1 VTAMRLLAVVHG
13 EEVRSGVFADP
24 IAERG
29 HELEE
34 WSIARSPAP
43 ARALEAYDAVLVF
56 GGSMHADEDE
66 SHPWLRDEEDLL
78 RRFLAAGRP
87 VLGVC
92 LGGQLLAKAADA
104 WVGPASEPEI
114 GWYPVDL
121 TPAAASD
128 PLFGSLPRRFDAL
141 QWHYYAFDVP
151 AGATE
156 LARSP
161 VCSQAFRL
169 GELAWGVQFHP
180 EVTLA
185 MVEGW
190 LEEPEEV
197 PLDREQLRRET
208 LARIEQWN
216 ALGRQLCASFVAV
229 AERLRLAA

>member
-1 VTAMRLLAVVHG
+1 MRVLAVVHG
-13 EEVRSGVFADP
+13 EEVRSGIFAEPVAAD
-24 IAERG
+24 G

-34 WSIARSPAP
+34 WSIARRPAP
-43 ARALEAYDAVLVF
+43 SRPLSSYDAVFVF
-56 GGSMHADEDE
+56 GGSMHADEE
-66 SHPWLRDEEDLL
+66 EAHPWLRDEKELL
-78 RRFLAAGRP
+78 RRFLDAGTP

-92 LGGQLLAKAADA
+92 LGGQLLAEA
-104 WVGPASEPEI
+104 VGARVYRAPEPEI
-114 GWYPVDL
+114 GWHSVEL

-128 PLFGSLPRRFDAL
+128 PLFARLPQRFCAL
-141 QWHYYAFDVP
+141 QWHYYSFEVP
-151 AGATE
+151 EGATE

-161 VCSQAFRL
+161 VSSQAFRL

-197 PLDREQLRRET
+197 DFDREALRRET
-208 LARIEQWN
+208 HRRIQEWN
-216 ALGRQLCASFVAV
+216 AVGRELAASFVAY

>member
-1 VTAMRLLAVVHG
+1 MRVLAVVHG
-13 EEVRSGVFADP
+13 DEVRSGVFVDP
-24 IAERG
+24 IAAGG

-43 ARALEAYDAVLVF
+43 ARPLEAYDAAIVF

-66 SHPWLRDEEDLL
+66 THPWLREEKELL
-78 RRFLAAGRP
+78 RRFLEARKP

-92 LGGQLLAKAADA
+92 LGAQLVAEAAGA
-104 WVGPASEPEI
+104 WVGRASEPEI
-114 GWYPVDL
+114 GWHTVEL
-121 TPAAASD
+121 TAAAASD
-128 PLFGSLPRRFDAL
+128 PLFARLPRRFVAL
-141 QWHYYAFDVP
+141 QWHYYAFSAP
-151 AGATE
+151 EGATE

-190 LEEPEEV
+190 LEEDEEV
-197 PLDREQLRRET
+197 PLDIEALRRDT
-208 LARIEQWN
+208 HAHIEEWN
-216 ALGRQLCASFVAV
+216 ALGRELCSAFLGVV
-229 AERLRLAA
+229 ERLQLAA

>member
-1 VTAMRLLAVVHG
+1 MHVLAVVHG
-13 EEVRSGVFADP
+13 EEVRSGVFAEP
-24 IAERG
+24 VAARG

-34 WSIARSPAP
+34 WSLPRRPAP
-43 ARALEAYDAVLVF
+43 SRPLQAYDAVFVF
-56 GGSMHADEDE
+56 GGSMHADEE
-66 SHPWLRDEEDLL
+66 EVHPWLRDEKELL
-78 RRFLAAGRP
+78 RRFLDAGTP

-92 LGGQLLAKAADA
+92 LGGQLLAEAAGA
-104 WVGPASEPEI
+104 RVARSPEPEI
-114 GWYPVDL
+114 GWHPVEL
-121 TPAAASD
+121 TPAAAED
-128 PLFGSLPRRFDAL
+128 PLFARLPQRFYAL
-141 QWHYYAFDVP
+141 QWHYYCFDVP

-180 EVTLA
+180 EVTPA

-197 PLDREQLRRET
+197 DFDREALRRET
-208 LARIEQWN
+208 RERIEEWN
-216 ALGRQLCASFVAV
+216 ALGRELADSFVAV

>member
-1 VTAMRLLAVVHG
+1 MQVLAVVHG

-24 IAERG
+24 IAAGG
-29 HELEE
+29 HDLEE

-43 ARALEAYDAVLVF
+43 SRSLESYDAILVF
-56 GGSMHADEDE
+56 GGSMHADEVE
-66 SHPWLRDEEDLL
+66 AHPWLRDEKTLL
-78 RRFLAAGRP
+78 RKFMDAGKP

-92 LGGQLLAKAADA
+92 LGGQLLAEAAGA
-104 WVGPASEPEI
+104 HVGRSPEPEI
-114 GWYPVDL
+114 GWHSVEL
-121 TPAAASD
+121 TAAAASD
-128 PLFGSLPRRFDAL
+128 PLFARLPPRFDAL
-141 QWHYYAFDVP
+141 QWHYYSFDLP

-197 PLDREQLRRET
+197 DFDREALRRET
-208 LARIEQWN
+208 HERIEEWN
-216 ALGRQLCASFVAV
+216 AVGRELSASFIAV

>member
-1 VTAMRLLAVVHG
+1 MRLLAVVHG
-13 EEVRSGVFADP
+13 EEVRSGVFAEP
-24 IAERG
+24 VAAGG

-34 WSIARSPAP
+34 WSIARRPAP
-43 ARALEAYDAVLVF
+43 ARPLSSYDAVFVF
-56 GGSMHADEDE
+56 GGSMHADEE
-66 SHPWLRDEEDLL
+66 EAHPWLRDEKELL
-78 RRFLAAGRP
+78 RRFLDSATP

-92 LGGQLLAKAADA
+92 LGGQLLAEAAGA
-104 WVGPASEPEI
+104 PVYRAPEAEI
-114 GWYPVDL
+114 GWHSVEL
-121 TPAAASD
+121 TPSAASD
-128 PLFGSLPRRFDAL
+128 PVFARLPQDFCAL

-151 AGATE
+151 SGATE

-197 PLDREQLRRET
+197 DFDREALRRET
-208 LARIEQWN
+208 HERIEEWN
-216 ALGRQLCASFVAV
+216 SLGRELSRAFVAV